1 MMLNNLQVPTSL
13 GGLMLIQHSHSWT
26 KCLHHWWSHSI
37 WQRAAAQWK
46 RDLGKELS
54 MQICCWLLILDL
66 RISQNPSA
74 VLGCFRQTVITVI
87 LLSWAGSWNIFRNRH
102 GRVVRAK
109 YADVKLPA
117 SVLCS
122 KHVSKWFKL
131 WQAASNTS
139 FEQFPPPMYSCQK
152 SIKVCF
158 ISVLGRWGS
167 HKHWAERDL

>member
-1 MMLNNLQVPTSL
+1 
-13 GGLMLIQHSHSWT
+13 MLIQHSHSWT
-26 KCLHHWWSHSI
+26 KCLHYWWSHSI

-66 RISQNPSA
+66 RISQNPS
-74 VLGCFRQTVITVI
+74 VLGCFRQTVMSVI
-87 LLSWAGSWNIFRNRH
+87 LLSWAGSWNIFRNRY

-122 KHVSKWFKL
+122 KRLKMVQTLTSCVEYKL
-131 WQAASNTS
+131 WAVPSSNVLLPKEHQGLLHFCAWQMGLPQTLGWTG
-139 FEQFPPPMYSCQK
+139 FIDR
-152 SIKVCF
+152 IK
-158 ISVLGRWGS
+158 IN
-167 HKHWAERDL
+167 